1 MCAAGCSSAKTGD
14 LDILPPLP
22 GPDELQRNERR
33 ILLGWRPSVI
43 TGREARCGYLTEG
56 WRLQGMG
63 LTACVWTDNGAPE
76 GCGCVARRFQRT
88 SCISPADGQRNDEEE
103 V

>member
-1 MCAAGCSSAKTGD
+1 MCAAGCSSAETGD

-22 GPDELQRNERR
+22 GPDALRRNERR

-43 TGREARCGYLTEG
+43 TGREASCGYLTEG

-63 LTACVWTDNGAPE
+63 LTAC
-76 GCGCVARRFQRT
+76 RT
-88 SCISPADGQRNDEEE
+88 SCIAPADGQCNDEEE